1 MKRKTSIAKTRSTRG
16 RVIVELRNDRG
27 QMIDVFMVTIEGTT
41 DNDLAMEI
49 RKTITNKYFE
59 WAKEK

>member
-1 MKRKTSIAKTRSTRG
+1 MKKVIMTRTRSTRG

-27 QMIDVFMVTIEGTT
+27 QMIDVFMVTIDGTT
-41 DNDLAMEI
+41 DNDLAMQI
-49 RKTITNKYFE
+49 RKTITKKYFE